1 MKTKFL
7 YLFALATMVFM
18 GCKSDEPFDTQSPS
32 DEPRIL
38 VPYNVSYQGSFAI
51 ELETTE
57 DEALYV
63 DSVIVTPSRYTTVN
77 WYIDEQLAHTG
88 VKIEVNLVVGTHSL
102 RIEAVTT
109 EGKTAERK
117 GTITV
122 KKAAVNPD
130 PEEPEDP
137 EPIDPETPTTEL
149 WTGNT
154 NLKWDSDNIKLTSDL
169 LADVPAGSTIYIE
182 FTIMPEDDENY
193 YDPNRT
199 DPATGEPAPGINIY
213 QALRIITDWNGDN
226 DILPQQDMAGKESPF
241 AFVYDEHRKELVETI
256 GSMSLV
262 GWGLYITKISYN

>member
-1 MKTKFL
+1 MKKIF
-7 YLFALATMVFM
+7 YLLAIATMVFT

-38 VPYNVSYQGSFAI
+38 VPYNVSYKGSFAI

-77 WYIDEQLAHTG
+77 WYINEQLAHTG
-88 VKIEVNLVVGTHSL
+88 LKIEINLPVGTHSL

-122 KKAAVNPD
+122 KKAAVAPD
-130 PEEPEDP
+130 PQDPEDP
-137 EPIDPETPTTEL
+137 ETPATEL
-149 WTGNT
+149 WSGNT
-154 NLKWDSDNIKLTSDL
+154 NLNWEIDNIRLTSDL
-169 LADVPAGSTIYIE
+169 LADVPAGSTIYID
-182 FTIMPEDDENY
+182 FTPMPEDDENY
-193 YDPNRT
+193 YDPNRK
-199 DPATGEPAPGINIY
+199 DPDTGELSPGINIY
-213 QALRIITDWNGDN
+213 QALRIITDWNGNN
-226 DILPQQDMAGKESPF
+226 DILPQQDMGGKEGPF
-241 AFVYDEHRKELVETI
+241 TFVYNEHHKELVETI

-262 GWGLYITKISYN
+262 GWGLYITKISYR